1 MFTLHIEH
9 AVGDYDA
16 WKQMFDSDPLGR
28 KTAGVT
34 AFRVMRPVDDG
45 NAVRIDLDFVSRT
58 DAEKMKVALEELW
71 KGPGAA
77 LMRDPRALLTET
89 VEDIAL

>member
-9 AVGDYDA
+9 SVGDYDA

-28 KTAGVT
+28 KTAGVS
-34 AFRVMRPVDDG
+34 AFRVMRPVDDAG
-45 NAVRIDLDFVSRT
+45 SVRIDLDFESRA
-58 DAEKMKVALEELW
+58 DAEKMKVALENLW

-77 LMRDPRALLTET
+77 LMRDPRALLSET
-89 VEDIAL
+89 VEDVTL

>member
-9 AVGDYDA
+9 AVRDYDA

-45 NAVRIDLDFVSRT
+45 D
-58 DAEKMKVALEELW
+58 
-71 KGPGAA
+71 
-77 LMRDPRALLTET
+77 
-89 VEDIAL
+89 